1 MKSYYDP
8 NAVVKATVNIFFSVN
23 RQQLQFSTLYKQSQG
38 MYYNFT
44 ILKNKEIPAAIEVSA
59 N

>member
-23 RQQLQFSTLYKQSQG
+23 RQQLQFSTLYKQSQS
-38 MYYNFT
+38 
-44 ILKNKEIPAAIEVSA
+44 ILQLHHPQKQRNSGSY
-59 N
+59 